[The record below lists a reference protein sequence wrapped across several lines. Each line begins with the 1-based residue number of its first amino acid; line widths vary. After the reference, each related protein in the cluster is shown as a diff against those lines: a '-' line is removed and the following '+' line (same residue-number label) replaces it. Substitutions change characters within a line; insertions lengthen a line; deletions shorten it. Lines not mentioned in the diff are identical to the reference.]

1 MARPLRIE
9 FEGALYH
16 ITTRGNEQKD
26 IFLDVEDR
34 EKFFRYLHLTKIRY
48 KVTIHAYCLMNNHYH
63 LLIETALPNLTRF
76 MRDLNG
82 HYTIYFNRRNKRS
95 GHLFQGRYKAILVD
109 KDNYLWELSRYIH
122 LNPVRAKMT
131 DRPENYPYSSFK
143 YFLGEVR
150 QPEYLST
157 EFILNQFGRNQPEQI
172 RSYKQFVYDGIG
184 KTVNFLTN
192 LYADCILGTEEF
204 IYEISNRMLK
214 NKSIP
219 RDITHQKKL
228 RHNIELKGVLKTV
241 MMYYAI
247 DKDILTKRK
256 SKYNNSKKAFVYL
269 VRKYTDCGLTAI
281 KESLDNTITEVAVSK
296 LFART
301 VVELQDNIGLRKDI
315 EKLEEKIGV

>member
-1 MARPLRIE
+1 MGRPLRIE

-26 IFLDVEDR
+26 IFLDGEDR
-34 EKFFRYLHLTKIRY
+34 EKFFEYLQLTKIRY
-48 KVTIHAYCLMNNHYH
+48 KITIHAYCLMNNHYH
-63 LLIETALPNLTRF
+63 LLSETARPNLTQF

-82 HYTIYFNRRNKRS
+82 HYTIYFNRRHRRC

-109 KDNYLWELSRYIH
+109 KDSYLWELSRYIH
-122 LNPVRAKMT
+122 LNPVRAKMI
-131 DRPENYPYSSFK
+131 DKPEKYPYSSFK
-143 YFLGEVR
+143 YFLGMVQ

-157 EFILNQFGRNQPEQI
+157 EFILNQFGRNQLEQI

-184 KTVNFLTN
+184 KPVNFLSN

-204 IYEISNRMLK
+204 VYKISNRILK

-219 RDITHQKKL
+219 RDITHQKRL
-228 RHNIELKGVLKTV
+228 RYNIELKDILKIV

-256 SKYNNSKKAFVYL
+256 AKSNNSKKAFVYL
-269 VRKYTDCGLTAI
+269 VRKYTDCGLAAI
-281 KESLDNTITEVAVSK
+281 KESLDNSITEVAVSK

-301 VVELQDNIGLRKDI
+301 VAELKDNIGLRKDI